1 MNKKFISIA
10 LFAFIIGLSTSNFA
24 ISGVPANYK
33 VAVGDVQK
41 VVTSSKQVA
50 NLKAEQAKKMEEMK
64 NMIKKAQA
72 DIAKETDKAKKEAL
86 VKKYE
91 NDLSYVKNTNDKNYS
106 KKLTEIDKSIS
117 KTIQTESKKAGY
129 DLVLA
134 KGVVL
139 YGGTDITDSISKIV
153 K

>member
-1 MNKKFISIA
+1 MKKKFISIA
-10 LFAFIIGLSTSNFA
+10 LLAFVLGISTSNFA
-24 ISGVPANYK
+24 MSGVPASYK
-33 VAVGDVQK
+33 VAVVDVQK

-50 NLKAEQAKKMEEMK
+50 TLKNEQTKKMEEIK
-64 NMIKKAQA
+64 NMVNKAQA
-72 DIAKETDKAKKEAL
+72 DISKETDNKKKEAL
-86 VKKYE
+86 IKKYE
-91 NDLSYVKNTNDKNYS
+91 NDIAYVKNTNDKNYA
-106 KKLTEIDKSIS
+106 KKLAEIDKSIS

>member
-10 LFAFIIGLSTSNFA
+10 LLAFVLGISTRNFA
-24 ISGVPANYK
+24 MSGVPASYK
-33 VAVGDVQK
+33 VAVVDVQK

-50 NLKAEQAKKMEEMK
+50 TLKNEQTKKMEEMK
-64 NMIKKAQA
+64 NMVNKAQA
-72 DIAKETDKAKKEAL
+72 DISKETDNKKKEAL
-86 VKKYE
+86 IKKYE
-91 NDLSYVKNTNDKNYS
+91 NDIAYVKNTNDKNYA
-106 KKLTEIDKSIS
+106 KKLAEIDKSIS

>member
-10 LFAFIIGLSTSNFA
+10 LLAFVLGISTSNFA
-24 ISGVPANYK
+24 MSGVPASYK
-33 VAVGDVQK
+33 VAVVDVQK

-50 NLKAEQAKKMEEMK
+50 TLKNEQTKKMEEIK
-64 NMIKKAQA
+64 NMVNKAQA
-72 DIAKETDKAKKEAL
+72 DISKETDNKKKEAL
-86 VKKYE
+86 IKKYE
-91 NDLSYVKNTNDKNYS
+91 NDIAYVKNTNDKNYA
-106 KKLTEIDKSIS
+106 KKLAEIDKSIS

-134 KGVVL
+134 KGIVL

>member
-1 MNKKFISIA
+1 M
-10 LFAFIIGLSTSNFA
+10 
-24 ISGVPANYK
+24 SGVPASYK
-33 VAVGDVQK
+33 VAVVDVQK

-50 NLKAEQAKKMEEMK
+50 TLKNEQTKKMEEIK
-64 NMIKKAQA
+64 NMVNKAQA
-72 DIAKETDKAKKEAL
+72 DISKETDNKKKEAL
-86 VKKYE
+86 IKKYE
-91 NDLSYVKNTNDKNYS
+91 NDIAYVKNTNDKNYA
-106 KKLTEIDKSIS
+106 KKLAEIDKSIS

-134 KGVVL
+134 KGIVL

>member
-10 LFAFIIGLSTSNFA
+10 LFAFIMGLSTSNFA

-33 VAVGDVQK
+33 VAVVDVQK

-106 KKLTEIDKSIS
+106 KKLTEIDNSIS

>member
-10 LFAFIIGLSTSNFA
+10 LFAFILGLSTSNFA

-33 VAVGDVQK
+33 VAVVDVQK

-50 NLKAEQAKKMEEMK
+50 NLKSEQAKKMEEMK
-64 NMIKKAQA
+64 NMINKAQA

-106 KKLTEIDKSIS
+106 KKLAEIDKSIS

>member
-10 LFAFIIGLSTSNFA
+10 LLAFVLGISTSNFA
-24 ISGVPANYK
+24 MSDVPASYK
-33 VAVGDVQK
+33 VAVVDVQK

-50 NLKAEQAKKMEEMK
+50 TLKNEQTKKMEEIK
-64 NMIKKAQA
+64 NMVNKAQA
-72 DIAKETDKAKKEAL
+72 DISKETDNKKKEAL
-86 VKKYE
+86 IKKYE
-91 NDLSYVKNTNDKNYS
+91 NDIAYVKNTNDKNYA
-106 KKLTEIDKSIS
+106 KKLAEIDKSIS

>member
-1 MNKKFISIA
+1 MNKKIISIA
-10 LFAFIIGLSTSNFA
+10 LLAFVLGISTSNFA
-24 ISGVPANYK
+24 MSGVPASYK
-33 VAVGDVQK
+33 VAVVDVQK

-50 NLKAEQAKKMEEMK
+50 TLKNEQTKKMEEIK
-64 NMIKKAQA
+64 NMVNKAQA
-72 DIAKETDKAKKEAL
+72 DISKETDNKKKEAL
-86 VKKYE
+86 IKKYE
-91 NDLSYVKNTNDKNYS
+91 NDIAYVKNTNDKNYA
-106 KKLTEIDKSIS
+106 KKLAEIDKSIS

>member
-1 MNKKFISIA
+1 M
-10 LFAFIIGLSTSNFA
+10 
-24 ISGVPANYK
+24 
-33 VAVGDVQK
+33 
-41 VVTSSKQVA
+41 
-50 NLKAEQAKKMEEMK
+50 
-64 NMIKKAQA
+64 
-72 DIAKETDKAKKEAL
+72 

-106 KKLTEIDKSIS
+106 KKLAEIDKSIS

>member
-10 LFAFIIGLSTSNFA
+10 LLAFVLGISTSNFA
-24 ISGVPANYK
+24 MSGVPASYK
-33 VAVGDVQK
+33 VAVVDVQK

-50 NLKAEQAKKMEEMK
+50 TLKNEQTKKMEEIK
-64 NMIKKAQA
+64 NMVNKAQA
-72 DIAKETDKAKKEAL
+72 DISKETDNKKKEAL
-86 VKKYE
+86 IKKYE
-91 NDLSYVKNTNDKNYS
+91 NDIAYVKNTNDKNYT
-106 KKLTEIDKSIS
+106 KKLAEIDKSIS

>member
-33 VAVGDVQK
+33 VAVVDVQK

>member
-10 LFAFIIGLSTSNFA
+10 LLAFVLGISTSNFA
-24 ISGVPANYK
+24 MSGVPASYK
-33 VAVGDVQK
+33 VAVVDVQK

-50 NLKAEQAKKMEEMK
+50 TLKNEQTKKMEEIK
-64 NMIKKAQA
+64 NMVNKAQA
-72 DIAKETDKAKKEAL
+72 DISKETDNKKKEAL
-86 VKKYE
+86 IKKYE
-91 NDLSYVKNTNDKNYS
+91 NDIAYVKNTNDKNYA
-106 KKLTEIDKSIS
+106 KKLAEIDKSIS

>member
-1 MNKKFISIA
+1 MNKKIIGIA
-10 LFAFIIGLSTSNFA
+10 LFAFVLGISTNNFA
-24 ISGVPANYK
+24 SSSVPANYK
-33 VAVGDVQK
+33 VAVVDVQK

-50 NLKAEQAKKMEEMK
+50 TLKTEQAKKMEEIK
-64 NMIKKAQA
+64 NMLDKAQA
-72 DIAKETDKAKKEAL
+72 EISKETDKNKKAAL
-86 VKKYE
+86 IKKYE
-91 NDLSYVKNTNDKNYS
+91 NDISYVKNTNDKNYA

>member
-10 LFAFIIGLSTSNFA
+10 LFAFIMGLSTSNFA

-33 VAVGDVQK
+33 VAVVDVQK